1 MEKWRIFVYL
11 SALALTVLSSLGWYW
26 IIELGKTMGKD
37 ASIFKEIGL
46 VLLFFVTAFTSV
58 FALVLWFF
66 PFFTQM
72 ETEGPRGNLNSLIF
86 FAVLLSVPL
95 LILYFNPKA
104 FVNGYYSWVALI
116 LFGYFTVYF
125 LIKYLKSK

>member
-1 MEKWRIFVYL
+1 
-11 SALALTVLSSLGWYW
+11 
-26 IIELGKTMGKD
+26 MGKD

-46 VLLFFVTAFTSV
+46 VLLFFVTFFTSI
-58 FALVLWFF
+58 FALVLWFY
-66 PFFTQM
+66 PFLTKM
-72 ETEGPRGNLNSLIF
+72 ETKGPKGYLNSLIF

-104 FVNGYYSWVALI
+104 FVNGYYSWVGLI
-116 LFGYFTVYF
+116 VFGYSTVYY

>member
-11 SALALTVLSSLGWYW
+11 GALALTVLSSLGWYW

-46 VLLFFVTAFTSV
+46 VLLFFVTVFTSV
-58 FALVLWFF
+58 FALVIWFY

-72 ETEGPRGNLNSLIF
+72 ETDGPRGNLSLLIF
-86 FAVLLSVPL
+86 FGVLLSGTL
-95 LILYFNPKA
+95 LLLFFNTKA

>member
-1 MEKWRIFVYL
+1 
-11 SALALTVLSSLGWYW
+11 
-26 IIELGKTMGKD
+26 MGKD

-46 VLLFFVTAFTSV
+46 FLLFFVTVFTSV
-58 FALVLWFF
+58 FALIIWLY

-72 ETEGPRGNLNSLIF
+72 KTEGPKGYLNLLIF
-86 FAVLLSVPL
+86 FGVLLSGTL
-95 LILYFNPKA
+95 LLLFFNTKA

-125 LIKYLKSK
+125 LIRYLKSK

>member
-11 SALALTVLSSLGWYW
+11 GAVALTVLSSLGWYW

-72 ETEGPRGNLNSLIF
+72 ETEGPRGNLNLLIF
-86 FAVLLSVPL
+86 FGVLLSGTL
-95 LILYFNPKA
+95 LLLFFNPKA
-104 FVNGYYSWVALI
+104 FVNGYYSWVALM